1 MCYRIGMKIA
11 MVLAISVIFTSGV
24 YAAFAED
31 IEQVDE
37 KLHFKIK
44 NSDLWSTLA
53 PIEGAEYLD
62 ISRIGINDKN
72 SFYGWIPQFDFS
84 YEQSLL
90 DNRFT
95 SNLEYLPHLLCYRTD
110 YVSNQSFDNLECDCR
125 QDEFLENNC
134 PGVDDFEVQIF
145 EKDGFEVQTIDTVM
159 TWSWQEAELESH
171 KVKYNSMTMSKGLQ
185 TWHVEVLYDLRSVD
199 TVSNIE
205 SEVQYIFDNFT
216 PITCDSDTKISISG
230 EKNPFIKKK
239 YTYEIQVE
247 NPTDKLAYYGVL
259 RDVSNTSSYKFGNEN
274 IYNKLYMEYNG
285 FNEKYT
291 ISPHSSSVSG
301 AGGIV
306 EFTQFFDNFTFST
319 GEFEIQA
326 SNGCVLETYP
336 ITIRDENWT
345 ETEIISVVPEWVKN
359 NAGWWADGAID
370 DAAFIQAIQFLIK
383 EEIIFIESLESV
395 KQSISGEVPAW
406 VKNNAGWWADGLISE
421 NDFLKGIKFM
431 IQTGVISVS

>member
-1 MCYRIGMKIA
+1 MKIIIP
-11 MVLAISVIFTSGV
+11 LIILGVIGIGGSH
-24 YAAFAED
+24 AFAEN

-44 NSDLWSTLA
+44 NSDLWSTLE

-62 ISRIGINDKN
+62 TSRIGINDKN

-95 SNLEYLPHLLCYRTD
+95 QSLEYMPHLLCYRTD
-110 YVSNQSFDNLECDCR
+110 YVSNQSFDNLECNCS
-125 QDEFLENNC
+125 QDEYLENNC

-145 EKDGFEVQTIDTVM
+145 EKDGFEIYTIDTVM

-171 KVKYNSMTMSKGLQ
+171 KVKYNSMVMSKGLQ
-185 TWHVEVLYDLRSVD
+185 KWYVEALYDLRSVD

-216 PITCDSDTKISISG
+216 PITCNSNTKITISG
-230 EKNPFIKKK
+230 EKNPLIKKK

-247 NPTDKLAYYGVL
+247 NPSDKNAYVGVL
-259 RDVSNTSSYKFGNEN
+259 HEVNDAAKYQFENNKVNLERFG
-274 IYNKLYMEYNG
+274 YNAKLSINPAEYR
-285 FNEKYT
+285 
-291 ISPHSSSVSG
+291 VSG
-301 AGGIV
+301 AGGSF
-306 EFTQFFDNFTFST
+306 ELKQFFDNYTFSP

-359 NAGWWADGAID
+359 NAEWWADGAID
-370 DAAFIQAIQFLIK
+370 DTAFIQAIQFLIK
-383 EEIIFIESLESV
+383 EDIISIDSVASSATEST
-395 KQSISGEVPAW
+395 KTVPAW
-406 VKNNAGWWADGLISE
+406 VKNNAGWWAEGLISE
-421 NDFLKGIKFM
+421 SDFLKGIKFL
-431 IQTGVISVS
+431 IQTGVISVT